1 MARGHP
7 DYDDQLCSVCDGTI
21 KKWGEVPIDDV
32 LTGRCSWCLHMSVH
46 TRRMNNYVRRDTYRC
61 GACDSRTAICL
72 HCNSAFSRC
81 DTWYDDKTCI
91 KCQGIIPDWETQDE
105 NLRIMDAKSI
115 EIRSANDT
123 SEPFVPL
130 RKGCWCRPLID
141 GEEFMS
147 AVVDALDHAERV
159 IYLCFWHL
167 NDRIYLRRD
176 GKDFHLK
183 DRLDI
188 VLQKKAQ
195 EGVQIYILLWREFLP
210 TITLNNFSKEVKRN
224 LSLLHD
230 NIHIIRHGI
239 DPAPG
244 VSWVQHQKFVVVDEA
259 VAFIGGLDI
268 CLGRWDTPEHRL
280 IDPDK
285 KFFLGV
291 DYYNPFIGSRPRSLD
306 GPAMFED
313 VVQRASSPRMPW
325 HDVDVEVRGEV
336 ARDVAVNFVQRWN
349 HHKRQRFFKKDEDPI
364 LEVSSLETIEA
375 SRFYRTGTCNVQ
387 CIRSMDLWSGADR
400 LERSIEAAYVRAIK
414 NAQFYIY
421 IENQYFS
428 SSCAGGAVKN
438 TVVEHIVDK
447 LVEKI
452 EKQETFRVIFIL
464 PQPEEADDSA
474 MCIMQLQYQTINRGG
489 YSVLERLS
497 SRFPSVDLR
506 DYITFFFLRRWDFL
520 GGVPVTE
527 KIFVHAKI
535 MIVDDEVAIISSA
548 NFNDRSFLGS
558 RDSEFG
564 VTISDEERVSDAY
577 MDGKRVEVGAF
588 ARDLRIRLWKEH
600 LCLSDD
606 QIDLISD
613 PIADSCY
620 NDVWLAH
627 ARWNTPIFEA
637 VFPNIPSDE
646 HTTLK
651 KFKKAGG
658 FDPTTPPTS
667 DRGLWEKLK
676 LIKSHVTFHPI
687 GFLIDDEF
695 STPPIIMELTLQ
707 DQAFQ

>member
-1 MARGHP
+1 MKKASIQKMKSTEYTSAKRRESLDSQRTTSKSVDSGLKIRQSSLVIGTKSLKDANRLPFAWCSWCFEETYHSRVERNFVVRNIYKCQKCIQRTVTCRLCDAMARGHP

-176 GKDFHLK
+176 GKEFHLK

-375 SRFYRTGTCNVQ
+375 SRFYRTG
-387 CIRSMDLWSGADR
+387 
-400 LERSIEAAYVRAIK
+400 
-414 NAQFYIY
+414 
-421 IENQYFS
+421 
-428 SSCAGGAVKN
+428 
-438 TVVEHIVDK
+438 
-447 LVEKI
+447 
-452 EKQETFRVIFIL
+452 
-464 PQPEEADDSA
+464 
-474 MCIMQLQYQTINRGG
+474 
-489 YSVLERLS
+489 
-497 SRFPSVDLR
+497 
-506 DYITFFFLRRWDFL
+506 
-520 GGVPVTE
+520 
-527 KIFVHAKI
+527 
-535 MIVDDEVAIISSA
+535 
-548 NFNDRSFLGS
+548 
-558 RDSEFG
+558 
-564 VTISDEERVSDAY
+564 
-577 MDGKRVEVGAF
+577 
-588 ARDLRIRLWKEH
+588 
-600 LCLSDD
+600 
-606 QIDLISD
+606 
-613 PIADSCY
+613 
-620 NDVWLAH
+620 
-627 ARWNTPIFEA
+627 
-637 VFPNIPSDE
+637 
-646 HTTLK
+646 
-651 KFKKAGG
+651 
-658 FDPTTPPTS
+658 
-667 DRGLWEKLK
+667 
-676 LIKSHVTFHPI
+676 
-687 GFLIDDEF
+687 
-695 STPPIIMELTLQ
+695 
-707 DQAFQ
+707 